1 MKELSV
7 MSECSTP
14 TPHQIALPPY
24 RYATGNTSEKRK
36 TVMKGEYERWNTLH
50 LLLWSSRYLVVWH
63 VVQRSIFYGR
73 LATLLANKWDNPY
86 SCTLS
91 WLRCRLTF
99 SLLQSAIRCIR
110 GARSHQGY
118 AIRNSPVALIRSEAG
133 FLVEDDN

>member
-1 MKELSV
+1 MKELFV

-24 RYATGNTSEKRK
+24 RHATGNTSEKRK
-36 TVMKGEYERWNTLH
+36 TVMKGEYEREVEH
-50 LLLWSSRYLVVWH
+50 SSFTPLVF
-63 VVQRSIFYGR
+63 SASGGMACGTKIFYGR

-99 SLLQSAIRCIR
+99 SLLRSAIRCIR
-110 GARSHQGY
+110 AARRLCHQEFPS
-118 AIRNSPVALIRSEAG
+118 SPHQIRSWLSSG
-133 FLVEDDN
+133 GQLTI